1 VTGTLEELRALA
13 KDLDDA
19 YLRVTLKTVVPM
31 PGLAEQVKEL
41 LPNALDVSVDHPR
54 DAREIESERQ
64 DPRTR
69 LDPGELFETYYERK
83 NGVPPSPELRK
94 LFHALYEEAQH

>member
-1 VTGTLEELRALA
+1 V
-13 KDLDDA
+13 
-19 YLRVTLKTVVPM
+19 

-54 DAREIESERQ
+54 DAAEIQREQE

-69 LDPGELFETYYERK
+69 LEPGELFEKYYERQ
-83 NGVPPSPELRK
+83 NGAPPSPELRK
-94 LFHALYEEAQH
+94 LFRALYEEAQR